1 MKVKRSLGFV
11 VDYLLSRFSGLVQ
24 VGLVFGRVLVTLAA
38 AGSQGNGILA
48 EVIKENPMEQNP
60 DIYPSLDWGQMH
72 SHITTHK

>member
-1 MKVKRSLGFV
+1 M
-11 VDYLLSRFSGLVQ
+11 DDLLSRFSGLVQ

-60 DIYPSLDWGQMH
+60 DNYPGPDWGQMNPD
-72 SHITTHK
+72 IAIYK